1 MANVG
6 GTCTA
11 GGHQRNG
18 SKGFN
23 DPFNVGEH
31 DRAGSPD
38 ALVDGQHHGSSSPD
52 ALVDGQHHGSSSSN
66 TLAEYDRPR
75 ASDTLEIVQGSP
87 R

>member
-11 GGHQRNG
+11 GGYQRDG

-38 ALVDGQHHGSSSPD
+38 ALVDGQHN
-52 ALVDGQHHGSSSSN
+52 GSSSSN